1 MPTRHRRLGVGVA
14 LALVP
19 ALVGPIACGDDDS
32 PDEASAES
40 TATTPAPTT
49 TSTAPTTTTPD
60 VTTEDVTFTTGDGLD
75 LVGRVYGEGTT
86 AIVCSHQRQS
96 SKADFAAAGPVL
108 AAEGFMVLAYDNR
121 GDGESEQGLPA
132 DQGLD
137 LLSAIELVRA
147 RGAEKVVLLGASR
160 GGTLSLDA
168 ATQTDVDAIVTLSS
182 PPPDDGPAAVAAVTA
197 PSLYVTARTT
207 GSPTAPRKC
216 SKRPT
221 SPRRSKSTRAATT
234 GWRCS
239 TRNQASSIALSRSSA
254 HRPRHDVRGP
264 SRCCAQREPE
274 STSRLRTTSSTSGL
288 ASATRSGP

>member
-1 MPTRHRRLGVGVA
+1 MPTRHRRLGVGIA
-14 LALVP
+14 LVLVP
-19 ALVGPIACGDDDS
+19 ALVGPMACGDDDS
-32 PDEASAES
+32 PDESSAES
-40 TATTPAPTT
+40 TATTPASTT

-96 SKADFAAAGPVL
+96 SKADFAIAGPVL

-121 GDGESEQGLPA
+121 GDGESEQGVPV
-132 DQGLD
+132 DRGLD

-197 PSLYVTARTT
+197 PSLYVNRFADSTQEMFEAANQPKEIEIYPGGNHGVALFDSEPGLIDRIVAFISAQTA
-207 GSPTAPRKC
+207 
-216 SKRPT
+216 
-221 SPRRSKSTRAATT
+221 
-234 GWRCS
+234 
-239 TRNQASSIALSRSSA
+239 
-254 HRPRHDVRGP
+254 V
-264 SRCCAQREPE
+264 
-274 STSRLRTTSSTSGL
+274 
-288 ASATRSGP
+288 

>member
-1 MPTRHRRLGVGVA
+1 MPTRHRRLGVGIA
-14 LALVP
+14 LILVP
-19 ALVGPIACGDDDS
+19 ALVGPMACGGDDS
-32 PDEASAES
+32 PDESSAES
-40 TATTPAPTT
+40 TATTPASTT
-49 TSTAPTTTTPD
+49 TSTASTTTTPD

-96 SKADFAAAGPVL
+96 SKVDFAIAGPVL

-121 GDGESEQGLPA
+121 GDGESEQGVPV
-132 DQGLD
+132 DRGLD

-197 PSLYVTARTT
+197 PSLYVNSENDRFADSTQEMFEAANQPKEIEIYPGGNHGVALFDSEPGLIDRIVAFISAQTA
-207 GSPTAPRKC
+207 
-216 SKRPT
+216 
-221 SPRRSKSTRAATT
+221 
-234 GWRCS
+234 
-239 TRNQASSIALSRSSA
+239 
-254 HRPRHDVRGP
+254 V
-264 SRCCAQREPE
+264 
-274 STSRLRTTSSTSGL
+274 
-288 ASATRSGP
+288 

>member
-1 MPTRHRRLGVGVA
+1 MT
-14 LALVP
+14 
-19 ALVGPIACGDDDS
+19 
-32 PDEASAES
+32 ASTVIPVES
-40 TATTPAPTT
+40 TTMAPVV
-49 TSTAPTTTTPD
+49 P
-60 VTTEDVTFTTGDGLD
+60 TEDLTFTTGDGVN
-75 LVGRVYGEGTT
+75 LVGRRYGEGTT

-197 PSLYVTARTT
+197 PSLYVNSENDRFADSTQEMFEAANQPKEIEIYPGGNHGVALFDSEPGLIDRIVAFISAQTA
-207 GSPTAPRKC
+207 A
-216 SKRPT
+216 
-221 SPRRSKSTRAATT
+221 
-234 GWRCS
+234 
-239 TRNQASSIALSRSSA
+239 
-254 HRPRHDVRGP
+254 
-264 SRCCAQREPE
+264 
-274 STSRLRTTSSTSGL
+274 
-288 ASATRSGP
+288 

>member
-1 MPTRHRRLGVGVA
+1 MPTRHRRLGVGIA
-14 LALVP
+14 LVLVP
-19 ALVGPIACGDDDS
+19 ALVGPMACGDDDS
-32 PDEASAES
+32 PDESSAES
-40 TATTPAPTT
+40 TATTPASTT

-96 SKADFAAAGPVL
+96 SKADFAIAGPVL

-121 GDGESEQGLPA
+121 GDGESEQGVPV
-132 DQGLD
+132 DRGLD

-197 PSLYVTARTT
+197 PSLYVNSENDRFADSTQEMFEAANQPKEIEIYPGGNHGVALFDSEPGLIDRIVAFISAQTA
-207 GSPTAPRKC
+207 A
-216 SKRPT
+216 
-221 SPRRSKSTRAATT
+221 
-234 GWRCS
+234 
-239 TRNQASSIALSRSSA
+239 
-254 HRPRHDVRGP
+254 
-264 SRCCAQREPE
+264 
-274 STSRLRTTSSTSGL
+274 
-288 ASATRSGP
+288 

>member
-168 ATQTDVDAIVTLSS
+168 ATKTDVDAIVTLSS

-197 PSLYVTARTT
+197 PSLYVNSENDRFADSTQEMFEAAHQPKEIEIYPGGNHGVALFDSEPGLIDRIVAFISAQTA
-207 GSPTAPRKC
+207 A
-216 SKRPT
+216 
-221 SPRRSKSTRAATT
+221 
-234 GWRCS
+234 
-239 TRNQASSIALSRSSA
+239 
-254 HRPRHDVRGP
+254 
-264 SRCCAQREPE
+264 
-274 STSRLRTTSSTSGL
+274 
-288 ASATRSGP
+288 

>member
-197 PSLYVTARTT
+197 PSLYVNSENDRFADSTQEMFEAAHQPKEIEIYPGGNHGVALFDSEPGLIDRIVAFISAQTA
-207 GSPTAPRKC
+207 A
-216 SKRPT
+216 
-221 SPRRSKSTRAATT
+221 
-234 GWRCS
+234 
-239 TRNQASSIALSRSSA
+239 
-254 HRPRHDVRGP
+254 
-264 SRCCAQREPE
+264 
-274 STSRLRTTSSTSGL
+274 
-288 ASATRSGP
+288 